1 MLVVVTYDVSVT
13 DPGGPRRLNRVAK
26 VCERYGQRVQN
37 SVFECLVD
45 QLTFTQMKS
54 ALLKTIDEEMD
65 SLRFYNLGDN
75 YKSKVTHVGTKNV
88 LDLKGPLIF

>member
-1 MLVVVTYDVSVT
+1 
-13 DPGGPRRLNRVAK
+13 
-26 VCERYGQRVQN
+26 
-37 SVFECLVD
+37 
-45 QLTFTQMKS
+45 MKS